1 MASSGAAG
9 DTVVTGITLSS
20 DFPTT
25 PLAYDTEYNGSGDVF
40 VTKLHR
46 VFDPPRHLAADGAP
60 RRIADPTREVRL
72 FRQSR
77 TSSGER
83 DVMLVA

>member
-1 MASSGAAG
+1 IYGTYLGGSNTDRAYAVASSGAAG

-40 VTKLHR
+40 VTKLHLG
-46 VFDPPRHLAADGAP
+46 VFDPPRP
-60 RRIADPTREVRL
+60 RVWLPMVRH
-72 FRQSR
+72 
-77 TSSGER
+77 GG
-83 DVMLVA
+83 